1 MAQENPY
8 AKYVPA
14 QPAPQAPPPV
24 TSNAPPPF
32 IGGTVSP
39 TKQAADARDQTRT
52 TLAVESAARD
62 DRRETRDVTNKAFDQ
77 EAKLR
82 DDFNQNPQVKAYRN
96 SMPTLSQA
104 LRAPKTG
111 QGDLSVIY
119 AYAKLMDP
127 ESVVREGEM
136 DMVNLSSPMAQ
147 STYQNLIG
155 QLDGSGRLPRATRRR
170 LDQEMIRTMQA
181 RRKAYDAQFKDY
193 GARAGQYGLDP
204 FAVVGTHAG
213 EMFRAEMQ
221 DYDKERGLGR
231 FAGQSGTSGGANPD
245 GTGKVNIPTIRGG
258 LPEGTQIQFG
268 MDKQEG
274 PFDRADYI
282 QRRYGVT
289 PDQEDWIVA
298 FWNGNRNNPNLTP
311 DGVKQAFTEAGIPPP
326 DDAGVQEGISN
337 AQKGFE
343 FSAFDTSQAEQ
354 EYRDR
359 LNKLNTEAGG
369 LTSAAAE
376 DRTSAAGYANR
387 AYTGATM
394 GLGDEIRGLDA
405 AGNAVWAGQNP
416 LTAYAVN
423 RDAERQLQEQ
433 SRNEQGA
440 LGYVAEIGGSIPT
453 ALMAPGAMSRNV
465 GQAARA
471 GGIVGGV
478 QGFGSGEGFGGS
490 VTNAL
495 VGSAIGSA
503 TGGVVQGGLNKLAA
517 RAPRA
522 PRPNAL
528 AADARQ
534 IVDAGA
540 EWNVPVKT
548 SDVRPPQTPTGRT
561 ARLTGE
567 MIPIAGTGGGMGGRA
582 TQQASREEAVQRF
595 VKEFGGDPASIDDV
609 TKDLVATRG
618 KELSTLTRAKD
629 SVIDGIEQTVSPV
642 QLRNTLRTIDT
653 QVAKLNRA
661 NSEAFAPVISKL
673 ESFRNTLASGKSLR
687 EVEMNRRLLGDLFA
701 DPSLASIKGDGQ
713 KALNA
718 VYAPL
723 REDMGAFIKASA
735 GPEAAAKWKG
745 ANDRLSAMAGELD
758 SAKFKGILNS
768 AETTPERAAELLFSK
783 RPSDIRRLFENLSE
797 QGKTKARAAIIH
809 EAAKKSTTDD
819 VISPDNFK
827 QAMMAMD
834 NATGVVFS
842 KNDKT
847 RIDGFTR
854 LLEATQ
860 RAKIANTEVMTGA
873 RNTSFIAGL
882 GLQQLFGNMTIPA
895 SAAIGL
901 MARGYESATFRNLIM
916 NLGKS
921 KKGSPAEA
929 AVGRKVYDYITRA
942 GITQGTPANDI
953 VAERVGSSFGQSTT
967 AAAAGE
973 QEQN

>member
-24 TSNAPPPF
+24 TNNAPPPF
-32 IGGTVSP
+32 IGGTVSH
-39 TKQAADARDQTRT
+39 TKQASEARANAAEQRAREDQEFQRQKFATEQARADRAAQKDAGGTVDEKKVATLTTRLVGAFSDINAVKAKDPSAQEPGFIETMRGGLQPDGLMGVPVRKLAGANRRTVHDAQRDALDALLTLGTGAAYNEEQLDAQT
-52 TLAVESAARD
+52 VSYFPQYGDSAY
-62 DRRETRDVTNKAFDQ
+62 ERDVKNRRFIRLM
-77 EAKLR
+77 EAAKK
-82 DDFNQNPQVKAYRN
+82 NAGPAWAQVEPAI
-96 SMPTLSQA
+96 
-104 LRAPKTG
+104 APFMSSLKG
-111 QGDLSVIY
+111 N
-119 AYAKLMDP
+119 DP
-127 ESVVREGEM
+127 
-136 DMVNLSSPMAQ
+136 
-147 STYQNLIG
+147 ST
-155 QLDGSGRLPRATRRR
+155 
-170 LDQEMIRTMQA
+170 
-181 RRKAYDAQFKDY
+181 
-193 GARAGQYGLDP
+193 
-204 FAVVGTHAG
+204 
-213 EMFRAEMQ
+213 
-221 DYDKERGLGR
+221 
-231 FAGQSGTSGGANPD
+231 
-245 GTGKVNIPTIRGG
+245 TGKVNIPTIKGG

-369 LTSAAAE
+369 LTGAAAE

-478 QGFGSGEGFGGS
+478 QGFGTGEGLGGS
-490 VTNAL
+490 TINAL
-495 VGSAIGSA
+495 VGGGLGAA
-503 TGGVVQGGLNKLAA
+503 TGGAVQGGLNKLAA
-517 RAPRA
+517 RA

-561 ARLTGE
+561 ARLAGE
-567 MIPIAGTGGGMGGRA
+567 MIPVAGTGGGMGGRA

-809 EAAKKSTTDD
+809 EAAKKSTDGD
-819 VISPDNFK
+819 VISPDKFK

-847 RIDGFTR
+847 RIDGFIR

>member
-52 TLAVESAARD
+52 TLAVEGAARD
-62 DRRETRDVTNKAFDQ
+62 DRRETRDVTKVKFDQ
-77 EAKLR
+77 ESKLR

-96 SMPTLSQA
+96 SMPMLSQA
-104 LRAPKTG
+104 LRAPKNG

-119 AYAKLMDP
+119 AYANLMDP

-136 DMVNLSSPMAQ
+136 DMVNLSSPLAQ
-147 STYQNLIG
+147 ATYQRLKG
-155 QLDGSGRLPRATRRR
+155 QLDSSGRLPPETRRN
-170 LDQEMIRTMQA
+170 LDQEMIRTTQA

-221 DYDKERGLGR
+221 DYDKERGIGR

-337 AQKGFE
+337 AQKGFS
-343 FSAFDTSQAEQ
+343 FSAFDTSQPEQ

-359 LNKLNTEAGG
+359 LNKMNTDAGG
-369 LTSAAAE
+369 LTGAAAE

-440 LGYVAEIGGSIPT
+440 WGWVAEIGGSIPT
-453 ALMAPGAMSRNV
+453 AMMAPGAMSRNV

-471 GGIVGGV
+471 GATVGTV
-478 QGFGSGEGFGGS
+478 QGFGTGEGLGGS
-490 VTNAL
+490 TINAL
-495 VGSAIGSA
+495 VGGGLGAA
-503 TGGVVQGGLNKLAA
+503 TGGAVQGGLNKLAA
-517 RAPRA
+517 RA

-561 ARLTGE
+561 ARLAGE
-567 MIPIAGTGGGMGGRA
+567 MIPVAGTGGGMGGRA

-595 VKEFGGDPASIDDV
+595 VKEFGGDPSTIDDV
-609 TKDLVATRG
+609 TADLVATRG
-618 KELSTLTRAKD
+618 KELATLTRAKD
-629 SVIDGIEQTVSPV
+629 SVIDGIEGPVSAPRAV
-642 QLRNTLRTIDT
+642 AAID
-653 QVAKLNRA
+653 QQIAKLSGA
-661 NSEAFAPVISKL
+661 NAEAFAPVIAKL
-673 ESFRNTLASGKSLR
+673 ENFKGILLSGKSLR

-723 REDMGAFIKASA
+723 REDMGAFIKGAA

-809 EAAKKSTTDD
+809 EAAKKSTDGD
-819 VISPDNFK
+819 VISPDKFK

-847 RIDGFTR
+847 RIDGFIR

-953 VAERVGSSFGQSTT
+953 VAERVGASFGQSTT

>member
-1 MAQENPY
+1 MAQDNPY

-52 TLAVESAARD
+52 TLAVEGAARD

-82 DDFNQNPQVKAYRN
+82 DDFNMNPQVKAYRN
-96 SMPTLSQA
+96 SMPMLSQA

-136 DMVNLSSPMAQ
+136 DMVNLSSPLAQ
-147 STYQNLIG
+147 ATYQRLKG
-155 QLDGSGRLPRATRRR
+155 QLDSSGRLPPETRRR

-221 DYDKERGLGR
+221 DYDKERGIGR
-231 FAGQSGTSGGANPD
+231 FANKKDGAPGG
-245 GTGKVNIPTIRGG
+245 VVIPEMRGG
-258 LPEGTQIQFG
+258 LPKGTDPVFN
-268 MDKQEG
+268 MDRPEVA
-274 PFDRADYI
+274 FDRAKYV
-282 QRRYGVT
+282 QEKYGVT
-289 PDQEDWIVA
+289 PDQEDWITA
-298 FWNGNRNNPNLTP
+298 FWNQNAGNGSLTP
-311 DGVKQAFTEAGIPPP
+311 EGVKQAYTQAGINPPP
-326 DDAGVQEGISN
+326 DDSIVQGIDY
-337 AQKGFE
+337 ARKGYA
-343 FSAFDTSQAEQ
+343 FSAFDTTQAEE
-354 EYRDR
+354 EYKAGLQRVTEGANNAIDPTLNDPNSGAAYLDR
-359 LNKLNTEAGG
+359 AK
-369 LTSAAAE
+369 
-376 DRTSAAGYANR
+376 
-387 AYTGATM
+387 TGATL
-394 GLGDEIRGLDA
+394 GLRDELEGVGGFL
-405 AGNAVWAGQNP
+405 GNLVTGGNP
-416 LTAYAVN
+416 VEGYKIN
-423 RDAERQLQEQ
+423 RDADRMQQEQ
-433 SRNEQGA
+433 QQQAQG
-440 LGYVAEIGGSIPT
+440 VAGQIVEFGGSIPT
-453 ALMAPGAMSRNV
+453 ALVVPGALSRNV
-465 GQAARA
+465 GQAAKA
-471 GGIVGGV
+471 GGIVGGM
-478 QGFGSGEGFGGS
+478 QGFGYGEGPGGS
-490 VTNAL
+490 TVNAL
-495 VGSAIGSA
+495 VGASLGSA
-503 TGGVVQGGLNKLAA
+503 TGATVQGGLNLLTKA
-517 RAPRA
+517 
-522 PRPNAL
+522 RPNAL
-528 AADARQ
+528 VSDARQ

-548 SDVRPPQTPTGRT
+548 SDIRPPQTPVGRT

-567 MIPIAGTGGGMGGRA
+567 MIPIAGTGGGFGGRA

-618 KELSTLTRAKD
+618 KELSTLTTAKD
-629 SVIDGIEQTVSPV
+629 SVIDGIADTLPPTAM
-642 QLRNTLRTIDT
+642 RNTLRTIDT
-653 QVAKLNRA
+653 QIAALNRA
-661 NSEAFAPVISKL
+661 NAKEFEPVVTKL
-673 ESFRNTLASGKSLR
+673 ENFRDVLASGKTLR
-687 EVEMNRRLLGDLFA
+687 EVEMNRRLLGDMFEN
-701 DPSLASIKGDGQ
+701 PNLAAIKGDGQ
-713 KALNA
+713 KALNK

-723 REDMGAFIKASA
+723 RDDMGAFIESKA
-735 GPEAAAKWKG
+735 GTAARAKWKG
-745 ANDRLSAMAGELD
+745 ANDRLSAMAGELED
-758 SAKFKGILNS
+758 AKFRNVLKR
-768 AETTPERAAELLFSK
+768 ADTTPERVADMLFSK
-783 RPSDIRRLFENLSE
+783 TPSDVRRLVGGLSE
-797 QGKTKARAAIIH
+797 DGKVKARAAIIYK
-809 EAAKKSTTDD
+809 AAKESTADD
-819 VISPDNFK
+819 VISPDKFK
-827 QAMMAMD
+827 QAMKAMD

-873 RNTSFIAGL
+873 RNTGYIAGY
-882 GLQQLFGNMTIPA
+882 GLAQIFGDAVIPA
-895 SAAIGL
+895 TTLIGL
-901 MARGYESATFRNLIM
+901 TARGYESAAFRNLMM

-929 AVGRKVYDYITRA
+929 AVGRKIYDYITRA

>member
-1 MAQENPY
+1 MAQDNWWANDP
-8 AKYVPA
+8 VVSTTPR
-14 QPAPQAPPPV
+14 PSAPPPV
-24 TSNAPPPF
+24 TNNAPPPF

-39 TKQAADARDQTRT
+39 TKQAAEARAQSAEQRAQRSEQRAAEDQEMQRRRL
-52 TLAVESAARD
+52 TLEEDKAARD
-62 DRRETRDVTNKAFDQ
+62 KGGASASESERKAAAFLIRALGSNESYEKQKVGPRSAVGQKLAETAPDFLNTLPAGIGNSPRRQVADANQDEFIAASLRQDSGAAIPEQEIERQRRIYFPMPGDSEETIKAKR
-77 EAKLR
+77 EAR
-82 DDFNQNPQVKAYRN
+82 I
-96 SMPTLSQA
+96 
-104 LRAPKTG
+104 RA
-111 QGDLSVIY
+111 I
-119 AYAKLMDP
+119 
-127 ESVVREGEM
+127 EG
-136 DMVNLSSPMAQ
+136 LKQ
-147 STYQNLIG
+147 SA
-155 QLDGSGRLPRATRRR
+155 GRLEPSAQQR
-170 LDQEMIRTMQA
+170 
-181 RRKAYDAQFKDY
+181 YDA
-193 GARAGQYGLDP
+193 
-204 FAVVGTHAG
+204 
-213 EMFRAEMQ
+213 M
-221 DYDKERGLGR
+221 
-231 FAGQSGTSGGANPD
+231 SGGTTQNDP
-245 GTGKVNIPTIRGG
+245 TVVGKVNIPTIKGG

-416 LTAYAVN
+416 LIAYAVN

-433 SRNEQGA
+433 SRNEQGV
-440 LGYVAEIGGSIPT
+440 GGWVAEIGGSIPT
-453 ALMAPGAMSRNV
+453 AMMAPGAMSRNV

-471 GGIVGGV
+471 GATVGTV
-478 QGFGSGEGFGGS
+478 QGFGTGEGLGGS
-490 VTNAL
+490 TINAL
-495 VGSAIGSA
+495 VGGGLGAA
-503 TGGVVQGGLNKLAA
+503 TGGAVQGGLNKLAA
-517 RAPRA
+517 RA

-548 SDVRPPQTPTGRT
+548 SDVRPPQTPVGRT

-723 REDMGAFIKASA
+723 REDMGAFIKGAA

-809 EAAKKSTTDD
+809 EAAKKSTDGD
-819 VISPDNFK
+819 VISPDKFK

-847 RIDGFTR
+847 RIDGFIR

-882 GLQQLFGNMTIPA
+882 GLHQLFGNMTIPA
-895 SAAIGL
+895 SVAIGL

-953 VAERVGSSFGQSTT
+953 VAERVGASFGQSTT

>member
-1 MAQENPY
+1 MPQPWERDWSAPQNIGPVLG
-8 AKYVPA
+8 AP
-14 QPAPQAPPPV
+14 PAPE
-24 TSNAPPPF
+24 
-32 IGGTVSP
+32 
-39 TKQAADARDQTRT
+39 KQAAEGRAQSAEQRAQRSEQRAAEDQEMQRRR
-52 TLAVESAARD
+52 LALEEDKAARD
-62 DRRETRDVTNKAFDQ
+62 KGGASANESERKAAAFLIRALGSNSSYEKQKVGPRSYVGQKLAETAPDFLNTLPAGIGNSPQRQVADTNQDEFIAASLRQDSGAAIPEQEMERQRRIYFPMPGDSEETIKAKR
-77 EAKLR
+77 EAR
-82 DDFNQNPQVKAYRN
+82 I
-96 SMPTLSQA
+96 
-104 LRAPKTG
+104 RA
-111 QGDLSVIY
+111 I
-119 AYAKLMDP
+119 
-127 ESVVREGEM
+127 EG
-136 DMVNLSSPMAQ
+136 LKQ
-147 STYQNLIG
+147 SA
-155 QLDGSGRLPRATRRR
+155 GRLEPSAQQR
-170 LDQEMIRTMQA
+170 
-181 RRKAYDAQFKDY
+181 YDA
-193 GARAGQYGLDP
+193 
-204 FAVVGTHAG
+204 
-213 EMFRAEMQ
+213 M
-221 DYDKERGLGR
+221 
-231 FAGQSGTSGGANPD
+231 SGGTTQNDP
-245 GTGKVNIPTIRGG
+245 TVVGKVNIPTIKGG

-289 PDQEDWIVA
+289 PDQEDWIIA

-433 SRNEQGA
+433 SRNEQGV
-440 LGYVAEIGGSIPT
+440 GGWVAEIGGSIPT
-453 ALMAPGAMSRNV
+453 AMMAPGAMSRNV

-471 GGIVGGV
+471 GATVGTV
-478 QGFGSGEGFGGS
+478 QGFGTGEGLGGS
-490 VTNAL
+490 TINAL
-495 VGSAIGSA
+495 VGGGLGAATGSA
-503 TGGVVQGGLNKLAA
+503 VQGGLNKLAA
-517 RAPRA
+517 RAPR
-522 PRPNAL
+522 PNAL
-528 AADARQ
+528 ASDARQ
-534 IVDAGA
+534 IVDTGA

-548 SDVRPPQTPTGRT
+548 SDVRPPQTPVGRT

-567 MIPIAGTGGGMGGRA
+567 MIPVAGTGGGMGGRA
-582 TQQASREEAVQRF
+582 TQQASRDEAVQRF

-819 VISPDNFK
+819 VISPDKFK

-895 SAAIGL
+895 SVAIGL
-901 MARGYESATFRNLIM
+901 MARGYESAAFRNLIM

-953 VAERVGSSFGQSTT
+953 VAERVGASFGQSTT

>member
-1 MAQENPY
+1 MPQPWERDWSAPQNTT
-8 AKYVPA
+8 
-14 QPAPQAPPPV
+14 QPAATSGPVMGSAPRPKDPP
-24 TSNAPPPF
+24 
-32 IGGTVSP
+32 
-39 TKQAADARDQTRT
+39 
-52 TLAVESAARD
+52 
-62 DRRETRDVTNKAFDQ
+62 
-77 EAKLR
+77 
-82 DDFNQNPQVKAYRN
+82 
-96 SMPTLSQA
+96 
-104 LRAPKTG
+104 APKTSYRT
-111 QGDLSVIY
+111 LS
-119 AYAKLMDP
+119 
-127 ESVVREGEM
+127 
-136 DMVNLSSPMAQ
+136 
-147 STYQNLIG
+147 
-155 QLDGSGRLPRATRRR
+155 
-170 LDQEMIRTMQA
+170 
-181 RRKAYDAQFKDY
+181 KAEAEQ
-193 GARAGQYGLDP
+193 RGLDP
-204 FAVVGTHAG
+204 TKVWQESSEGNLTPAGNAAGSSKTYKTMPQGAAENLEKGVNAVLDFDRITKSYKKDFAGNSITGGLENSIQKRFGGFGTPGQQQWWADVNANDNVMRNALFGASLTAG
-213 EMFRAEMQ
+213 EQAAWERTTITPDMDPDLVEQNLQRRKEIATSVLKRRTDFFKANG
-221 DYDKERGLGR
+221 YDPEAVDALLGEGSTILYGDKQ
-231 FAGQSGTSGGANPD
+231 AGPADENDPAA
-245 GTGKVNIPTIRGG
+245 TGKVNIPPIKGG

-282 QRRYGVT
+282 KRRYGVT
-289 PDQEDWIVA
+289 PDQEDWIIA
-298 FWNGNRNNPNLTP
+298 FWNGNRNNPSLTP
-311 DGVKQAFTEAGIPPP
+311 DGVKQAYTEAGMLPP
-326 DDAGVQEGISN
+326 DDAGVQEGIAN
-337 AQKGFE
+337 AQKGVV

-354 EYRDR
+354 EYRNR
-359 LNKLNTEAGG
+359 LNDLNAEAGG
-369 LTSAAAE
+369 MTGAAAE
-376 DRTSAAGYANR
+376 DRTGVAGYANR
-387 AYTGATM
+387 AYTGATL

-405 AGNAVWAGQNP
+405 AGEALWAGKNP
-416 LTAYAVN
+416 LDAYAVN

-433 SRNEQGA
+433 SRNEQGV
-440 LGYVAEIGGSIPT
+440 GGWVAEIGGSIPT
-453 ALMAPGAMSRNV
+453 ALMAPGALSRNV
-465 GQAARA
+465 GQAAKA
-471 GGIVGGV
+471 GATVGAV
-478 QGFGSGEGFGGS
+478 QGFGSGEGSGGS
-490 VTNAL
+490 TVNAL
-495 VGSAIGSA
+495 VGGGLGAV
-503 TGGVVQGGLNKLAA
+503 TGGAVQGGLNKLAS
-517 RAPRA
+517 RA

-528 AADARQ
+528 ASDARQ

-548 SDVRPPQTPTGRT
+548 SDIRPPQTPIGRA

-567 MIPIAGTGGGMGGRA
+567 MIPVAGTGGGMGGRA
-582 TQQASREEAVQRF
+582 TQQAGREEAVQRF

-609 TKDLVATRG
+609 TADLVATRG

-629 SVIDGIEQTVSPV
+629 SVIDGIGQTVSPI

-661 NSEAFAPVISKL
+661 NSDAFAPVVAKL
-673 ESFRNTLASGKSLR
+673 ENFRNTLASGKTLR

-723 REDMGAFIKASA
+723 REDMGAFIKGAA

-758 SAKFKGILNS
+758 NAKFKGILNN

-809 EAAKKSTTDD
+809 EAAKKSTADD
-819 VISPDNFK
+819 VISPDQFK
-827 QAMMAMD
+827 KAMMAMD

-847 RIDGFTR
+847 RIDGFVR

-895 SAAIGL
+895 SVAIGL
-901 MARGYESATFRNLIM
+901 MARGYESTAFRNLIM
-916 NLGKS
+916 NLGKA

-929 AVGRKVYDYITRA
+929 AVGRKIYDYITRA